1 MAYASITYTSASGTT
16 FALTNSSGDPIKYL
30 RQADIFVYVNNVL
43 KTLTTDYT
51 FNSAGTAIV
60 LNTAVSGVTVTLQRI
75 TAIDDPTV
83 VYTAGS
89 TLTAQDLNNADN
101 QIRFGLQ
108 EFTDYV
114 AGGQGVTDG
123 DKGDI
128 TVGVNGSVWTVNSA
142 DSGNVVFSSNQI
154 KSVSL
159 GSAAAPTYSFTTDT
173 NTGIYS
179 PGADTLAFAE
189 GGVEAMRID
198 SSGRLGIGTTGPNRK
213 LEVSDAG
220 VDNFIRVNT
229 TGAAKSGIEFASGG
243 TVYSQLYFNNV
254 SPYDLSLLQQYTTGS
269 LILGTNNTE
278 RLRIDSSGRVGIG
291 TSSPS
296 IVYRTTINGDGS
308 SIVGGLSLQ
317 NNGTETLTIG
327 NVTAANNV
335 DSEIWNPRNGYLRF
349 ATNNTEHARIDSSGR
364 LLVGTSTAQTGNN
377 TQHARI
383 QAVGNTAVSPG
394 GGIIA
399 LGRNEAA
406 ASITSGESLGTLV
419 WGDSGAGEYAW
430 ITCEADGP
438 AGSGDYPGRLVFS
451 TTADGASTPTERM
464 RIQADGFLKVSNTG
478 SYVVTNIANGNEA
491 IHQIVSDVSNWALIV
506 SARNAGGTAISASV
520 TSTSATGDLY
530 RGYVEASG
538 GIAYKVLSNG
548 NVQNT
553 NNSYGAISDI
563 KLKENI
569 VDAGSQWSDLKAL
582 QVRKYNLKEGQ
593 THTQIGLIAQE
604 VELVS
609 PGLVSESPDRDAE
622 GNDLGTV
629 TKSVN
634 YSVLYMKAV
643 KALQEAMK
651 RIEALEARLTAA
663 GIE

>member
-1 MAYASITYTSASGTT
+1 
-16 FALTNSSGDPIKYL
+16 
-30 RQADIFVYVNNVL
+30 
-43 KTLTTDYT
+43 
-51 FNSAGTAIV
+51 
-60 LNTAVSGVTVTLQRI
+60 
-75 TAIDDPTV
+75 
-83 VYTAGS
+83 
-89 TLTAQDLNNADN
+89 
-101 QIRFGLQ
+101 
-108 EFTDYV
+108 
-114 AGGQGVTDG
+114 
-123 DKGDI
+123 
-128 TVGVNGSVWTVNSA
+128 
-142 DSGNVVFSSNQI
+142 
-154 KSVSL
+154 
-159 GSAAAPTYSFTTDT
+159 
-173 NTGIYS
+173 
-179 PGADTLAFAE
+179 
-189 GGVEAMRID
+189 
-198 SSGRLGIGTTGPNRK
+198 
-213 LEVSDAG
+213 
-220 VDNFIRVNT
+220 
-229 TGAAKSGIEFASGG
+229 
-243 TVYSQLYFNNV
+243 
-254 SPYDLSLLQQYTTGS
+254 
-269 LILGTNNTE
+269 
-278 RLRIDSSGRVGIG
+278 
-291 TSSPS
+291 
-296 IVYRTTINGDGS
+296 
-308 SIVGGLSLQ
+308 
-317 NNGTETLTIG
+317 
-327 NVTAANNV
+327 
-335 DSEIWNPRNGYLRF
+335 
-349 ATNNTEHARIDSSGR
+349 
-364 LLVGTSTAQTGNN
+364 
-377 TQHARI
+377 
-383 QAVGNTAVSPG
+383 
-394 GGIIA
+394 
-399 LGRNEAA
+399 
-406 ASITSGESLGTLV
+406 
-419 WGDSGAGEYAW
+419 
-430 ITCEADGP
+430 
-438 AGSGDYPGRLVFS
+438 
-451 TTADGASTPTERM
+451 M